1 MATRS
6 NRRISGLGQRSKH
19 NRARKAA
26 IQLTKR
32 ELSKLSNYELK
43 DIGIGRSD
51 ITSIANGTFYDARD
65 TNVNKNLKDGSN
77 DCSNYFKH
85 NMELHMQ
92 SM

>member
-1 MATRS
+1 MTQAILFAS
-6 NRRISGLGQRSKH
+6 NWLQEAIEGLVDWVKEVKR

-51 ITSIANGTFYDARD
+51 ITSIANGTFHDARD
-65 TNVNKNLKDGSN
+65 TNVNKNLRGWV
-77 DCSNYFKH
+77 
-85 NMELHMQ
+85 
-92 SM
+92 

>member
-1 MATRS
+1 MTQAILFAS
-6 NRRISGLGQRSKH
+6 NWLQEAIEGLVDWVKEVKR

-51 ITSIANGTFYDARD
+51 ITSIANETFYDARD
-65 TNVNKNLKDGSN
+65 THVNKNLKGWV
-77 DCSNYFKH
+77 
-85 NMELHMQ
+85 
-92 SM
+92 

>member
-1 MATRS
+1 MTQAILFAS
-6 NRRISGLGQRSKH
+6 NWLQEAIEGLVDLVKEVKR

-51 ITSIANGTFYDARD
+51 ITSIANGTFHDARD
-65 TNVNKNLKDGSN
+65 TNVNNNLKGWV
-77 DCSNYFKH
+77 
-85 NMELHMQ
+85 
-92 SM
+92 

>member
-1 MATRS
+1 MTQAILFAS
-6 NRRISGLGQRSKH
+6 NWLQEAIEGLVDLVKEVKR

-26 IQLTKR
+26 IQLTKK

-65 TNVNKNLKDGSN
+65 THVNKNLKGWV
-77 DCSNYFKH
+77 
-85 NMELHMQ
+85 
-92 SM
+92 

>member
-1 MATRS
+1 MTQAILFAS
-6 NRRISGLGQRSKH
+6 NWLQEAIEGLVDLVKEVKR

-51 ITSIANGTFYDARD
+51 ITSIANGTFHDARD
-65 TNVNKNLKDGSN
+65 TNVNKNLRGWV
-77 DCSNYFKH
+77 
-85 NMELHMQ
+85 
-92 SM
+92 